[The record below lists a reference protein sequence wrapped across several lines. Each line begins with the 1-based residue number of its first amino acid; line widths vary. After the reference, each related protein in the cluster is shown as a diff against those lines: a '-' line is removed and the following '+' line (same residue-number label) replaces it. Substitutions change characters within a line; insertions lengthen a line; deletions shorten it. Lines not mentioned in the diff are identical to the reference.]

1 MIRLPTVDAG
11 NLSGPIPG
19 MSLTTEPGNR
29 PWENP
34 PQIVKLEDAVEFYAE
49 KILDPDKQDAILNAF
64 AEEISIES
72 MADMI
77 TTSAVMDGIH
87 TIDLAVLVNPV
98 IQEMFR
104 YVGDANGVKYI
115 DSFEE
120 LDKQKRIPA
129 HEARKI
135 VEEVAKERNEGK
147 VPPLPTV
154 PTNNENGMEE
164 MPKPKRGLMAK
175 PMSEEL

>member
-1 MIRLPTVDAG
+1 MMRLPTVDEG
-11 NLSGPIPG
+11 NLSAPIPG

-104 YVGDANGVKYI
+104 YVADANGIEYI

-120 LDKQKRIPA
+120 LDKQKRIPE
-129 HEARKI
+129 HEAKKI
-135 VEEVAKERNEGK
+135 VQEVVDEISKQRLSSAAPEPEVKET
-147 VPPLPTV
+147 P
-154 PTNNENGMEE
+154 M
-164 MPKPKRGLMAK
+164 PKRGLMAK

>member
-49 KILDPDKQDAILNAF
+49 RILDPDKQDAILNAF

-77 TTSAVMDGIH
+77 TTSAVMDGMH

-98 IQEMFR
+98 VQEMFR
-104 YVGDANGVKYI
+104 YVADANNIEYI

-120 LDKQKRIPA
+120 LDKQKRIPE
-129 HEARKI
+129 HEAKKI
-135 VEEVAKERNEGK
+135 VQEVVEEISKQR
-147 VPPLPTV
+147 LSPTAPEPEV
-154 PTNNENGMEE
+154 QE
-164 MPKPKRGLMAK
+164 MPRPKRGLMAK
-175 PMSEEL
+175 PMSEEM